1 MIMQTFPKFLFGFLL
16 IWVVFPVRAQYFG
29 RNKPQYEKKKIEVVE
44 TSHFRMYHYL
54 KNPKALFY
62 VADESE
68 MWYDAHIEI
77 FQDTLQGKN
86 PVLIYND
93 HPDFQQTRAIGGS
106 IGVGTGGVT
115 DAFKQRII
123 FPFAMSNQQTHHVI
137 GHEMVHAFQYNMVI
151 YGDSSSLRNLAN
163 IPLWMTEGL
172 AEYMSIGRHDTHTAM
187 WLREAVLND
196 DIPELKKMDSPKY
209 FPYRWGHAFWAFIT
223 ARYGDDVIQPLYEN
237 TAKFGLEY
245 SIPLTL
251 TTSLDSLSNDW
262 QTAIKTIYS
271 TQITSNKGNNY
282 GKKLLSDKNAGHMN
296 IAPSLSPNGRY
307 LVFLSEKELFSMDL
321 YLADARSGKIL
332 RKLTSRVRDG
342 HIDALNFME
351 SSGAWSPNSKEFAYV
366 IYAKGQNRL
375 LIKNVKTG
383 KTKKEVKLKGIPA
396 FSNPTWSPDGKSIVV
411 AGLVEGQIDLYSYHI
426 RSGKVTQ
433 LTDDKY
439 DELLP
444 AWSPDGQK
452 IAFSSDQWSQEN
464 GWTHGKHTYNITML
478 DVASGEKEV
487 LPIFNTANNMNPVFN
502 HDNDLLFL
510 SNRDGFRNMYR
521 YDIDS
526 NKVYQMT
533 DLPVGISGITPYAP
547 SISVSRKRDRVIYN
561 AFSDGK
567 YFIKQGKMEKFMNEE
582 VAFEDVDMKSAQ
594 LFEPV
599 TGAKQII
606 DPNFDDFHKHAA
618 LDTMEIKPVKYKSK
632 FKLDYLAGSGG
643 VGVGTGNFGTSTGLA
658 GGIQMLFSDILGRH
672 QLTSIVALNGEI
684 LDFGGMAT
692 YVNQENK
699 MAWGVTLSHIPYRSG
714 QYYQPAEDSLTFKG
728 ETNPRPVIRYSL
740 DIQRL
745 FENRLGGFVFYPFST
760 VMRVEAGATFN
771 KYGYRI
777 DRYNTYTDYAGFK
790 VFEDKNKLDSPEGFN
805 LMSANTALV
814 GDNSFFGA
822 TAPLKGYRYRLGVE
836 QTMGAYQ
843 FANLTLDGRYY
854 LRTKPV
860 TFAFRGM
867 HFGRYG
873 QDHERLYPIYL
884 GNPVLIRG
892 FYNMN
897 RQTLFRIVGSKVIVA
912 NAEIRLPFTGPKRLA
927 LISSRFLMTDLNLF
941 FDSGVAYF
949 SKKQFGQDYK
959 DANLDPLMLMS
970 AGVSLRLNLFGT
982 LVVEPFYAFP
992 IGDDLKDVP
1001 KGFGINFSPGW

>member
-1 MIMQTFPKFLFGFLL
+1 MQNFPKLLLSFLL
-16 IWVVFPVRAQYFG
+16 ILIFLPARAQYFG

-44 TSHFRMYHYL
+44 TPHFRIYHYL
-54 KNPKALFY
+54 KSPKALY
-62 VADESE
+62 NVADESE
-68 MWYDAHIEI
+68 MWYGAHFDI
-77 FQDTLQGKN
+77 FQDSLQGKN
-86 PVLIYND
+86 PVLVYND

-137 GHEMVHAFQYNMVI
+137 GHEMVHAFQYNLVI
-151 YGDSSSLRNLAN
+151 YGDSTSLNNLGN
-163 IPLWMTEGL
+163 LPLWMTEGL
-172 AEYMSIGRHDTHTAM
+172 AEYMSIGRHDAHTAM
-187 WLREAVLND
+187 WMREAVLND
-196 DIPELKKMDSPKY
+196 DIPKLDKMDNPKY
-209 FPYRWGHAFWAFIT
+209 FPYRWGHAFWAFVT
-223 ARYGDDVIQPLYEN
+223 AKYGDDVIRPLYEN

-245 SIPLTL
+245 AIPLTL
-251 TTSLDSLSNDW
+251 TTSLDSLSDEW
-262 QTAIKTIYS
+262 QAAIK
-271 TQITSNKGNNY
+271 SNFGEDIAGKKKHHY
-282 GKKLLSDKNAGHMN
+282 GKKILSEKNAGYMN

-332 RKLTSRVRDG
+332 RKLTSKVRDG

-351 SSGAWSPNSKEFAYV
+351 SSGAWSPHSNQFAYV

-375 LIKNVKTG
+375 LIKEVKKG
-383 KTKKEVKLKGIPA
+383 KTIKEVKLKGIPA

-411 AGLVEGQIDLYSYHI
+411 AGLVEGQIDLYQYHI
-426 RSGKVTQ
+426 KSGKITQ
-433 LTDDKY
+433 LTNDKY

-444 AWSPDGQK
+444 TWSPDGTK

-464 GWTHGKHTYNITML
+464 SLTHGKHTYNITIL
-478 DVASGEKEV
+478 DVASGQKEV
-487 LPIFNTANNMNPVFN
+487 LPIFNTADNMNPVFN
-502 HDNDLLFL
+502 KDNDLLFL

-521 YDIDS
+521 YDLDS
-526 NKVYQMT
+526 NKVFQMT
-533 DLPVGISGITPYAP
+533 DLAVGISGITPYAP
-547 SISVSRKRDRVIYN
+547 TISVSRKRDRVIYN

-567 YFIKQGKMEKFMNEE
+567 YFIKQGKMEKFMNQE
-582 VAFEDVDMKSAQ
+582 VAIDDVNIQPAQ
-594 LFEPV
+594 LFEPIED
-599 TGAKQII
+599 AEQIV
-606 DPNFDDFHKHAA
+606 DPNFVAFNQHIP
-618 LDTMEIKPVKYKSK
+618 LDTTELKSVKFKSK

-672 QLTSIVALNGEI
+672 QVTSIVALNGEI

-692 YVNQENK
+692 YVNQVNK
-699 MAWGVTLSHIPYRSG
+699 TAWGVTLSHIPYRSG
-714 QYYQPAEDSLTFKG
+714 QYYQPAPDSLLFKG
-728 ETNPRPVIRYSL
+728 QTTPTPVVRYSL

-745 FENRLGGFVFYPFST
+745 FENRLGGFIFYPFST
-760 VMRVEAGATFN
+760 VMRVEAGATLS

-777 DRYNTYTDYAGFK
+777 DRYNTYTDYAGYK
-790 VFEDKNKLDSPEGFN
+790 IFEDKKKLDAPKGFN

-822 TAPLKGYRYRLGVE
+822 TAPLKGYRYRLGIE

-854 LRTKPV
+854 LRAKPV

-873 QDHERLYPIYL
+873 RDHERLYPIYL

-897 RQTLFRIVGSKVIVA
+897 RSTLPRIVGSKVIVG

-927 LISSRFLMTDLNLF
+927 LIPSKYLMTDLNLF

-949 SKKQFGQDYK
+949 NKEQFGQDYK
-959 DANLDPLMLMS
+959 DVNLDPLMLMS
-970 AGVSLRLNLFGT
+970 GGVSLRVNLFGA
-982 LVVEPFYAFP
+982 LIVEPFYAFP
-992 IGDDLKDVP
+992 IGGDLKDVR
-1001 KGFGINFSPGW
+1001 KGFGINFTPGW